1 MKKQV
6 VSDKVLHDKTIKI
19 ASNCK
24 YDRYQHELV
33 SIVYRCFKIK
43 SSRIEN
49 QEMLNEL
56 RRFITRKTNTT
67 KD

>member
-1 MKKQV
+1 M
-6 VSDKVLHDKTIKI
+6 VSDKVLHHKAIKI

-24 YDRYQHELV
+24 YDRYQHELI

-56 RRFITRKTNTT
+56 RRFIT
-67 KD
+67 

>member
-1 MKKQV
+1 M
-6 VSDKVLHDKTIKI
+6 VSNKVLHHKAIKI

-24 YDRYQHELV
+24 YDRCQHELV
-33 SIVYRCFKIK
+33 SIDYRCFKIK

-56 RRFITRKTNTT
+56 RRFIT
-67 KD
+67 